1 MSLLTASIK
10 FQPWLICDRTD
21 NESPISSNEIMQV
34 KVTLHKTTVIMY
46 ILETWV
52 QEHLDTNN
60 NESV

>member
-1 MSLLTASIK
+1 
-10 FQPWLICDRTD
+10 
-21 NESPISSNEIMQV
+21 V

-46 ILETWV
+46 SLETWV